1 MRGLIAPPIV
11 VVLLAVIGFV
21 SCKALGVDPGNRE
34 MFLAGGI
41 VLAATVAAV
50 VPLVIVRGHKQYAV
64 SQAALVGTVLHLM
77 IAIGA
82 GGVVYMRLHPVS
94 PFLYW
99 LSGLYWASLIAVVVC
114 SVRAVRSAQPE
125 LPAAPAI
132 PATPKPPA
140 ED

>member
-11 VVLLAVIGFV
+11 VVLLAIIGFV

-77 IAIGA
+77 VAIGA
-82 GGVVYMRLHPVS
+82 GGVVYLKVQPAT
-94 PFLYW
+94 PYLLW
-99 LSGLYWASLIAVVVC
+99 LSGLYGASLVAVVVC
-114 SVRAVRSAQPE
+114 SVQAVKSAEPE
-125 LPAAPAI
+125 LPA
-132 PATPKPPA
+132 TSKPSA
-140 ED
+140 KD